1 MSSHQAIVIQYQ
13 FVIIIFFLGMIY
25 SKLRR

>member
-13 FVIIIFFLGMIY
+13 LVIIIFFLGMIY
-25 SKLRR
+25 GKLRR